1 MKLRFSLLS
10 KYAAFTLATTSLL
23 HAAAPLKA
31 ADATGLHAGAAAV
44 DITPDQW
51 PLSLRGSFSPRSS
64 AGVNDPLHA
73 RAIALKNGEGKV
85 VIVIVD
91 NLGIGR
97 ETLDEVKKRAAE
109 ATGWKTEEMLIAATH
124 THTAPSISSTSTLGA
139 QAAYREKSQGG
150 IVKSIVDAIAKLQ
163 PAEIA
168 FGSDNVPEE
177 VKNRRHFLKEGTMPV
192 NPFGEYDKVKTNA
205 GRADIVKPA
214 GPTDPEVAVLDVRTR
229 KGRPLAFLAN
239 YSLHYVGGMRE
250 GTVSADYFGEYARI
264 MPFRVGG
271 SKPPEDFVAMMSNG
285 TSGDINNIDFDQTR
299 PPREPF
305 EQIRLVAAKCAD
317 ASWRATRNAERHENP
332 RIAIVQREVV
342 LQRRRPTPEMLERA
356 KKIVAMTKEEK
367 AKLPGKTENYA
378 YRTLSAAEAPETM
391 PVLLQALCIG
401 DQAIVTMPFE
411 VFVEIG
417 LEIKKKSPFPRT
429 FMIELANGS
438 GGYLPT
444 PAQHELGGYET
455 WLGTN
460 NVQKDASDILTKH
473 LLKMLAELKAGA
485 QAAN

>member
-1 MKLRFSLLS
+1 M
-10 KYAAFTLATTSLL
+10 
-23 HAAAPLKA
+23 P
-31 ADATGLHAGAAAV
+31 
-44 DITPDQW
+44 
-51 PLSLRGSFSPRSS
+51 
-64 AGVNDPLHA
+64 
-73 RAIALKNGEGKV
+73 
-85 VIVIVD
+85 
-91 NLGIGR
+91 
-97 ETLDEVKKRAAE
+97 
-109 ATGWKTEEMLIAATH
+109 
-124 THTAPSISSTSTLGA
+124 
-139 QAAYREKSQGG
+139 YR
-150 IVKSIVDAIAKLQ
+150 
-163 PAEIA
+163 
-168 FGSDNVPEE
+168 
-177 VKNRRHFLKEGTMPV
+177 
-192 NPFGEYDKVKTNA
+192 
-205 GRADIVKPA
+205 
-214 GPTDPEVAVLDVRTR
+214 VA
-229 KGRPLAFLAN
+229 
-239 YSLHYVGGMRE
+239 
-250 GTVSADYFGEYARI
+250 
-264 MPFRVGG
+264 G
-271 SKPPEDFVAMMSNG
+271 SKPPADFVAMMSNG

-378 YRTLSAAEAPETM
+378 HRTLNAAEGPDKTS
-391 PVLLQALCIG
+391 VLLQALCIG

-429 FMIELANGS
+429 FMIELANGA

-444 PAQHELGGYET
+444 PRHHELGGYET

-473 LLKMLAELKAGA
+473 LLEMLQELRAGA
-485 QAAN
+485 K

>member
-1 MKLRFSLLS
+1 MKLRLPLLS
-10 KYAAFTLATTSLL
+10 KASAMALAFASLL
-23 HAAAPLKA
+23 QPSHLLRAAEV
-31 ADATGLHAGAAAV
+31 TGLHAGAAAV

-51 PLSLRGSFSPRSS
+51 PLSLRGSFTPRSS
-64 AGVNDPLHA
+64 EAVNDPLHA
-73 RAIALKNGEGKV
+73 RAIALKNGDGKV

-97 ETLDEVKKRAAE
+97 DTLDEVKKRAAE

-124 THTAPSISSTSTLGA
+124 THTAPSISSTSTMGA

-168 FGSDNVPEE
+168 FGSENVPDE
-177 VKNRRHFLKEGTMPV
+177 VMNRRHYLREGTMPV
-192 NPFGEYDKVKTNA
+192 NPFGEYDKVKTNPN
-205 GRADIVKPA
+205 RADIVKPA
-214 GPTDPEVAVLDVRTR
+214 GPTDPEVAVLDIRTR
-229 KGRPLAFLAN
+229 KGSRPLAFLAN
-239 YSLHYVGGMRE
+239 YSLHYVGGMRQ
-250 GTVSADYFGEYARI
+250 GTVSADYFGEYARV
-264 MPFRVGG
+264 MPFRMGG
-271 SKPPEDFVAMMSNG
+271 SKPPADFVAMMSNG
-285 TSGDINNIDFDQTR
+285 TSGDINNIDFAGAR

-317 ASWRATRNAERHENP
+317 ASWRATRNAERHQNP
-332 RIAIVQREVV
+332 RIAILQREVV
-342 LQRRRPTPEMLERA
+342 LQRRKPTPEMVQRA
-356 KKIVAMTKEEK
+356 RKIVAMSKEEK

-378 YRTLSAAEAPETM
+378 YRTLNAAEAPETM
-391 PVLLQALCIG
+391 PALLQALCIG

-429 FMIELANGS
+429 FMIELANGA

-460 NVQKDASDILTKH
+460 NVQKDASDIMTKH
-473 LLKMLAELKAGA
+473 LLEMLQELRAGGK
-485 QAAN
+485 